1 MAKSPIH
8 FALICWLS
16 LSLSLLLPS
25 SCLSRKINMTV
36 KPVERTPVDLPA
48 IPPLQLDPMHWQI
61 VTESNFPEQ
70 MQKIKDS
77 GMQPVFFAL
86 DEKGYEALSVN
97 MTKIRGYISQQ
108 KSVIYALKSYYN
120 VPDNPE
126 SLTPPASII
135 AQMQQSQSLTGVT
148 QVPQKPVATPAP
160 NPTATPAV
168 KPAPPA
174 ESKPTP
180 SATNNTS
187 SVGSSAKRRLV
198 KLIPP
203 YIKK

>member
-1 MAKSPIH
+1 
-8 FALICWLS
+8 
-16 LSLSLLLPS
+16 
-25 SCLSRKINMTV
+25 MTV

-77 GMQPVFFAL
+77 GMQPVFFTL

-135 AQMQQSQSLTGVT
+135 AQMQQSQSPTGGT
-148 QVPQKPVATPAP
+148 LAPQKPVVTPAP
-160 NPTATPAV
+160 NPAVTPAA

-174 ESKPTP
+174 AESKPAPT
-180 SATNNTS
+180 ATNS
-187 SVGSSAKRRLV
+187 SSAKKRLI

-203 YIKK
+203 YIRK

>member
-1 MAKSPIH
+1 MAKLPIH
-8 FALICWLS
+8 FALTCWLS

-61 VTESNFPEQ
+61 VTESNCPEQ

-77 GMQPVFFAL
+77 GMQPVFFTL

-135 AQMQQSQSLTGVT
+135 AQMQQSQSLTGGT
-148 QVPQKPVATPAP
+148 LAPQKPVVTPAP
-160 NPTATPAV
+160 NPAVTPAV

-174 ESKPTP
+174 AESKPAPT
-180 SATNNTS
+180 ATNS
-187 SVGSSAKRRLV
+187 SGAKKRLIR
-198 KLIPP
+198 LIPP
-203 YIKK
+203 YIR

>member
-8 FALICWLS
+8 FALTCWLS

-77 GMQPVFFAL
+77 GMQPVFFTL

-135 AQMQQSQSLTGVT
+135 AQMQQSQSPTGGT
-148 QVPQKPVATPAP
+148 LAPQKPVVTPAP
-160 NPTATPAV
+160 NPAVTPAA

-174 ESKPTP
+174 AESKPAPT
-180 SATNNTS
+180 ATNS
-187 SVGSSAKRRLV
+187 SSAKKRLI

-203 YIKK
+203 YIRK